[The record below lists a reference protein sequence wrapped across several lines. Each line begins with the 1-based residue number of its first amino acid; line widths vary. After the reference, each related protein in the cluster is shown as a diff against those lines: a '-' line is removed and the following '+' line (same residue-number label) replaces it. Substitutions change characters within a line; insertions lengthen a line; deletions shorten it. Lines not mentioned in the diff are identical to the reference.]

1 MTRIFDNDLFFIRD
15 DVESGIEIEEDGKVE
30 RRYSVFS
37 KIPYRRLAVYCGH
50 KEWAIEQFWL
60 NYENLLEELEKDLE

>member
-15 DVESGIEIEEDGKVE
+15 DVESGVEVGDGE

-37 KIPYRRLAVYCGH
+37 KIPYRRLVVYCGT

>member
-15 DVESGIEIEEDGKVE
+15 DVESGVEVEDGE

-37 KIPYRRLAVYCGH
+37 KIPYRRLVVYRGT

>member
-15 DVESGIEIEEDGKVE
+15 DVESGVEAGDGE

-37 KIPYRRLAVYCGH
+37 KIPYRRLVVYCGT